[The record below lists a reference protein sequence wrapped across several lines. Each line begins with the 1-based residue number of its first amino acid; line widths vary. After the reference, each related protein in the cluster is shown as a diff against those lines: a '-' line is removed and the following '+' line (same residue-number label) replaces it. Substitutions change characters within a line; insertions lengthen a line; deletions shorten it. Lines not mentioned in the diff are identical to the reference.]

1 MPIPRMKHTPVRTVQ
16 DRGENGEL
24 ERHDD
29 GYRGGGVSTIKPLP
43 FPQEIETTAVLKKL
57 ARAHQALAELK
68 GIAVS
73 IPNEGILISTLSLQE
88 AKDSS
93 AIENIITT
101 HDDLYRSDSA
111 ARLFVSAAAKEVHNY
126 ASALYYGFQ
135 QVKAHG
141 LLTNNDVLHIQA
153 IIEENSAGFRKLP
166 GTALKND
173 LTGET
178 VYTPPQHADEII
190 ALMTNLER
198 FINDDDL
205 CDWDPLTKMAVIH
218 HQFESIHPFYDGNG
232 RTGRIINMLYLV
244 KQGLLKI
251 PVLYLSRYI
260 NQNKSDY
267 YCLLQIIRDTDDWE
281 SWLMFM
287 LDGVEQTAKQTVTL
301 IEGIKTAMQTF
312 KQKMRSELPKIY
324 SQDLLNNIFRHPYTR
339 IDFVMTE
346 LNVSRITA
354 TRYLDELT
362 GIGLLDKR
370 KIGRVNYY
378 INVILYDLLSNVYKK

>member
-1 MPIPRMKHTPVRTVQ
+1 M
-16 DRGENGEL
+16 
-24 ERHDD
+24 
-29 GYRGGGVSTIKPLP
+29 SAIKPLP
-43 FPQEIETTAVLKKL
+43 FSQEIETTAVLKKL

-68 GIAVS
+68 GIAAS

-93 AIENIITT
+93 AIENIVTT
-101 HDDLYRSDSA
+101 HDELYRSDSA
-111 ARLFVSAAAKEVHNY
+111 TNFFVNVAAKEVHNY
-126 ASALYYGFQ
+126 ANALHYGFQ

-141 LLTNNDVLHIQA
+141 LLTNNDVLYIQA
-153 IIEENSAGFRKLP
+153 TIEENSAGFRKLP

-173 LTGET
+173 LTGAT

-190 ALMTNLER
+190 ALMTNLEH
-198 FINDDDL
+198 FINDDDS
-205 CDWDPLTKMAVIH
+205 CDWDPLIKMAVIH

-232 RTGRIINMLYLV
+232 RTGRVINILYLV

-267 YCLLQIIRDTDDWE
+267 YHLLQTTRDTYNWQP
-281 SWLMFM
+281 WLMFM
-287 LDGVEQTAKQTVTL
+287 LEGVEQTAEQTVAL
-301 IEGIKTAMQTF
+301 IEGIKATMQIF

-324 SQDLLNNIFRHPYTR
+324 SQDLLNNIFRHPYTK
-339 IDFVMTE
+339 IDFVMVE

-354 TRYLDELT
+354 TRYLDELI
-362 GIGLLDKR
+362 GIELLEKR
-370 KIGRVNYY
+370 KIGRDNYY
-378 INVILYDLLSNVYKK
+378 INTALYDLLSNVHKK